1 MAEIKNAQVSTAD
14 KQAAAVINNAFIDS
28 LTRQLNEKCKYG
40 LSFPDD
46 YNVANSLM
54 GAYLILKETEDKN
67 HKPILESCSQASIAN
82 SLMDMATLG
91 LSVQKKQGYFIAY
104 GGKCQFQR
112 SYFGNIT
119 IARRFGLKDIHA
131 EVIYEGDNFVYH
143 IEDGNKVLDKHEQ
156 SIMNIDND
164 KIIGAYAVVI
174 MQDGTKML
182 EVMNMKQ
189 IKQSWQQG
197 YGYKEGSGTHSK
209 FADQMAK
216 KTVINRALKQIINTH
231 GDVFVQEADER
242 TEDVDRMAQVEADVA
257 YEIAE
262 NSNKEEFIVEE
273 PSQIEEKP
281 APKTIADVYTG
292 VREPVKKDA
301 DAPKKEKKEEGFEYP
316 PFMKENLQ

>member
-1 MAEIKNAQVSTAD
+1 MATKQEVSNANNSTD
-14 KQAAAVINNAFIDS
+14 MVINNAFIDGLS
-28 LTRQLNEKCKYG
+28 KQLQKKCEYG

-46 YNVANSLM
+46 YNVANALT
-54 GAYLILKETEDKN
+54 GAYLVLKETTDKN
-67 HKPILESCSQASIAN
+67 GKPILETCSQVSIAN
-82 SLMDMATLG
+82 SLMDMCVLG
-91 LSVQKKQGYFIAY
+91 LNVQRKQGYFIAY

-156 SIMNIDND
+156 SIANIDND

-242 TEDVDRMAQVEADVA
+242 TEDVERMEQVEADVA

-262 NSNKEEFIVEE
+262 NSNKEEFVIDE
-273 PSQIEEKP
+273 PTAIEEKP
-281 APKTIADVYTG
+281 DPKTVADVTAG
-292 VREPVKKDA
+292 AKEKEPVKA
-301 DAPKKEKKEEGFEYP
+301 EKKQEMP
-316 PFMKENLQ
+316 PFMKDLEDM

>member
-1 MAEIKNAQVSTAD
+1 MATKQEISNSNNSTD
-14 KQAAAVINNAFIDS
+14 MVINNAFIDGLS
-28 LTRQLNEKCKYG
+28 KQLQKKCEYG

-46 YNVANSLM
+46 YNVANALT
-54 GAYLILKETEDKN
+54 GAYLVLKETTDKSG
-67 HKPILESCSQASIAN
+67 KPILETCSQVSIAN
-82 SLMDMATLG
+82 ALMDMCVLG
-91 LSVQKKQGYFIAY
+91 LNVQRKQGYFIAY

-143 IEDGNKVLDKHEQ
+143 IEDGNKILDKHEQ
-156 SIMNIDND
+156 NIMNIDND

-242 TEDVDRMAQVEADVA
+242 TEDVDRMEQVEADVA
-257 YEIAE
+257 YEIEA
-262 NSNKEEFIVEE
+262 NSNKEEFVVEE
-273 PSQIEEKP
+273 PPVIEEKP
-281 APKTIADVYTG
+281 APKTVADVTAG
-292 VREPVKKDA
+292 AKEKEPVKA
-301 DAPKKEKKEEGFEYP
+301 EKKQEVP
-316 PFMKENLQ
+316 SFMQMEDM

>member
-1 MAEIKNAQVSTAD
+1 MATKQEVSNVSNSTD
-14 KQAAAVINNAFIDS
+14 MVINNAFIDGLS
-28 LTRQLNEKCKYG
+28 KQLQKKCEYG

-46 YNVANSLM
+46 YNVANALT
-54 GAYLILKETEDKN
+54 GAYLVLKETTDKSG
-67 HKPILESCSQASIAN
+67 KPILETCSQVSIAN
-82 SLMDMATLG
+82 ALMDMCVLG
-91 LSVQKKQGYFIAY
+91 LNVQRKQGYFIAY

-156 SIMNIDND
+156 SITNIDND

-242 TEDVDRMAQVEADVA
+242 TEDVDRMERVEADVA

-262 NSNKEEFIVEE
+262 NSNKEEFIIDE
-273 PSQIEEKP
+273 PAQIEEKP
-281 APKTIADVYTG
+281 APKTVADVIAG
-292 VREPVKKDA
+292 AKEKEPVCKDA
-301 DAPKKEKKEEGFEYP
+301 NVPAKEKKEQP
-316 PFMKENLQ
+316 LPDFMKMTE